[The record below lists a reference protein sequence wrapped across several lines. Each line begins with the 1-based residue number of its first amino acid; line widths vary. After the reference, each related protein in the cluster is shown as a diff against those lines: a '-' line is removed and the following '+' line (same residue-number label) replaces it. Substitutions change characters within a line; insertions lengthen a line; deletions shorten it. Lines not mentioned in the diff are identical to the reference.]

1 MLKRHGVR
9 MFKALKE
16 KTKQRLTEATER
28 AAELKDKAKQRFND
42 ASEKGRKL
50 RENVEVFTGV
60 DKARE
65 SFAQAVNPVGGS
77 STAARL
83 GAFSGAALDAKTLR
97 ETFAKVGSE
106 PYELVDDDL
115 DYSDASRRET
125 TEVGPHGNVA
135 EDIQRVGAGAASA
148 EEIVRTLHREFFLPE
163 GDFDPLRYVLEGLSK
178 SDHDITVDLLHKQEE
193 RLSNQVEAV
202 STKLAK
208 DVNEHYEDFVQGM
221 QNITE
226 LTDGLEQSFVIV
238 KNGRRNISFARE
250 SVGRAMRVAESHTR
264 KKSLM
269 AALDTLVRV
278 RECQSL
284 EARVRSSLEASCF
297 VDAVV
302 EYAQAMNILK
312 SLDGLTCAETLG
324 QAFRVLLLDLI
335 NSVEVVLFKV
345 CGDFKPEEYSPLF
358 DAYMQFGSDVKP
370 LGDKV
375 QELFLRSVE
384 TQTEGMLRS
393 HSMTRAGVSENDD
406 AAAERKARMPY
417 KELCQQL
424 SPTQFFPCFQK
435 TLEVLFALL
444 TSHHRMLRWH
454 ERQIEVTE
462 NQGNDTGENRA
473 RVEAYKAVIGAL
485 LRSRRAIADM
495 AGARTAA
502 LLQASSAPSSG
513 QFKAVLDW
521 AKTFIETTEAFCG
534 TQASTLRG
542 HLERAGD
549 RYFQQLHLQRLEAMR
564 EMLESEMWTRLPKAA
579 AEQAR
584 CDIRAAAARG
594 GRGVSSGFGVAA
606 FGSTA
611 TDGNAFELLIAK
623 GNPFAQSLGTSASV
637 GSLLADAERE
647 RPESDGTGEE
657 ANTTGEED
665 DDEDAAV
672 SAAFIDE
679 EDDDDLDE
687 TLGPELQKARR
698 EARAAVAAADA
709 ATSRQGDSKGL
720 DARNAT
726 LTASSLYLIQGVAEY
741 LRLMRVL
748 TPSMPVIFQGLC
760 SLFETTLVR
769 IFAAFGQRE
778 ALDPRS
784 ELITPRLRNTLVRLL
799 DGTSLSTIM
808 NHSGGMGSGASKMVN
823 SSGNLYGLR
832 ERVVALESLACLAE
846 EFKRLKAGLKQ
857 TLPSSEDSKLE
868 RFFGQT
874 IVSVEDVR
882 EHVYGHVA
890 RLLLDLSWIPE
901 VVGDSEKLSDALK
914 TGKYAK
920 STVSTEHNKWVNDL
934 STELTQFGAKLAIA
948 DVTAEAL
955 IMLWNYAIAQTAS
968 VIVAGFARVKKCS
981 SEGRA
986 LMALDL
992 QVLYGNIRHLAPKG
1006 SKLDFSYALEYV
1018 KAFYIAADQLEYW
1031 CMTHAEYSHAQRVA
1045 LVNQIAGA
1053 FGWSSSA
1060 KSEFLAKIGSSEL
1073 MM

>member
-1 MLKRHGVR
+1 
-9 MFKALKE
+9 MFKALRE
-16 KTKQRLTEATER
+16 KTKQRLSEATER

-83 GAFSGAALDAKTLR
+83 GAFSGAALDAEALR
-97 ETFAKVGSE
+97 ETFAKIGSE

-115 DYSDASRRET
+115 EDSDASRRET
-125 TEVGPHGNVA
+125 TDAGPRDDVA
-135 EDIQRVGAGAASA
+135 KVSRRAGAGATAA
-148 EEIVRTLHREFFLPE
+148 EEIVKTLHEDFFLPE

-178 SDHDITVDLLHKQEE
+178 ADQDITTDVLHKQEE

-202 STKLAK
+202 STKIAK

-221 QNITE
+221 RNITE

-238 KNGRRNISFARE
+238 NNGRRNISFARE

-269 AALDTLVRV
+269 AALDMLVRV

-284 EARVRSSLEASCF
+284 EARIRSSLEASCF

-324 QAFRVLLLDLI
+324 QDLRALLWDLM
-335 NSVEVVLFKV
+335 NSVEAVLFKV

-358 DAYMQFGSDVKP
+358 DAYMQFGSEVKP

-384 TQTEGMLRS
+384 RQTEGMLRL
-393 HSMTRAGVSENDD
+393 HSMTRAGVTENDD
-406 AAAERKARMPY
+406 AAAARKARMPY

-454 ERQIEVTE
+454 EEQIEAME
-462 NQGNDTGENRA
+462 NKGDDAGEIQA
-473 RVEAYKAVIGAL
+473 RVEVYEAVIGAL
-485 LRSRRAIADM
+485 VRSRRAIADM
-495 AGARTAA
+495 AGARIAA

-521 AKTFIETTEAFCG
+521 AKTFIETAEAFCG

-584 CDIRAAAARG
+584 GDIRAAAARG
-594 GRGVSSGFGVAA
+594 GRDVSSGFGVAA
-606 FGSTA
+606 FGGA
-611 TDGNAFELLIAK
+611 AADGSAFEVLIAK
-623 GNPFAQSLGTSASV
+623 GNPFAQSLGTSASM
-637 GSLLADAERE
+637 GSLTADAEEE
-647 RPESDGTGEE
+647 RPESDGTVE
-657 ANTTGEED
+657 AAITTGEED

-679 EDDDDLDE
+679 EDDDDE
-687 TLGPELQKARR
+687 TLSPEMRQARR

-769 IFAAFGQRE
+769 IFAAFGQHE

-784 ELITPRLRNTLVRLL
+784 DLITPRLRNTLVRLL
-799 DGTSLSTIM
+799 NGTSLSTIM
-808 NHSGGMGSGASKMVN
+808 NQSGGMGSGASKMVN

-890 RLLLDLSWIPE
+890 RLLLDLSWVPE
-901 VVGDSEKLSDALK
+901 VIGDSEKLSDALK

-1006 SKLDFSYALEYV
+1006 SKLEFGYALEYV

>member
-1 MLKRHGVR
+1 
-9 MFKALKE
+9 MFKALRE
-16 KTKQRLTEATER
+16 KTKQRLSEATER

-83 GAFSGAALDAKTLR
+83 GAFSGAALDAEALR
-97 ETFAKVGSE
+97 ETFAKIGSE

-115 DYSDASRRET
+115 EDSDASRRET
-125 TEVGPHGNVA
+125 TDAGPRDDVA
-135 EDIQRVGAGAASA
+135 KVSRRAGAGATAA
-148 EEIVRTLHREFFLPE
+148 EEIVKTLHEDFFLPE

-178 SDHDITVDLLHKQEE
+178 ADQDITTDVLHKQEE

-202 STKLAK
+202 STKIAK

-221 QNITE
+221 RNITE

-238 KNGRRNISFARE
+238 NNGRRNISFARE

-269 AALDTLVRV
+269 AALDMLVRV

-284 EARVRSSLEASCF
+284 EARIRSSLEASCF

-324 QAFRVLLLDLI
+324 QDLRALLWDLM
-335 NSVEVVLFKV
+335 NSVEAVLFKV

-358 DAYMQFGSDVKP
+358 DAYMQFGSEVKP

-384 TQTEGMLRS
+384 RQTEGMLRL
-393 HSMTRAGVSENDD
+393 HSMTRAGVTENDD
-406 AAAERKARMPY
+406 AAAARKARMPY

-454 ERQIEVTE
+454 EEQIEAMENKGDDAGE
-462 NQGNDTGENRA
+462 NQA
-473 RVEAYKAVIGAL
+473 RVEVYKAVIGAL
-485 LRSRRAIADM
+485 VRSRRAIADM
-495 AGARTAA
+495 AGARIAA

-521 AKTFIETTEAFCG
+521 AKTFIETAEAFCG

-584 CDIRAAAARG
+584 GDIRAAAARG
-594 GRGVSSGFGVAA
+594 GRDVSSGFGVAA
-606 FGSTA
+606 FGGA
-611 TDGNAFELLIAK
+611 AADGSAFEVLIAK
-623 GNPFAQSLGTSASV
+623 GNPFAQSLGTSASM
-637 GSLLADAERE
+637 GSLTADAEEE
-647 RPESDGTGEE
+647 RPESDGTVE
-657 ANTTGEED
+657 AAITTVEED

-679 EDDDDLDE
+679 EDDDDE
-687 TLGPELQKARR
+687 TLSPEMRKARR

-769 IFAAFGQRE
+769 IFAAFGQHE

-784 ELITPRLRNTLVRLL
+784 DLITPRLRNTLVRLL
-799 DGTSLSTIM
+799 NGTSLSTIM
-808 NHSGGMGSGASKMVN
+808 NQSSGMGSGASKMVN

-890 RLLLDLSWIPE
+890 RLLLDLSWVPE
-901 VVGDSEKLSDALK
+901 VIGDSEKLSDALK

-955 IMLWNYAIAQTAS
+955 VMLWNYAIAQTAS

-1006 SKLDFSYALEYV
+1006 SKLEFGYALEYV

>member
-1 MLKRHGVR
+1 
-9 MFKALKE
+9 MFKALRE
-16 KTKQRLTEATER
+16 KTKQRLSEATER

-83 GAFSGAALDAKTLR
+83 GAFSGAALDAEALR
-97 ETFAKVGSE
+97 ETFAKIGSE

-115 DYSDASRRET
+115 EDSDASRRET
-125 TEVGPHGNVA
+125 TDAGPRDDVA
-135 EDIQRVGAGAASA
+135 KVSRRAGAGATAA
-148 EEIVRTLHREFFLPE
+148 EEIVKTLHEDFFLPE

-178 SDHDITVDLLHKQEE
+178 ADQDITTDVLHKQEE

-202 STKLAK
+202 STKIAK

-221 QNITE
+221 RNITE

-238 KNGRRNISFARE
+238 NNGRRNISFARE

-269 AALDTLVRV
+269 AALDMLVRV

-284 EARVRSSLEASCF
+284 EARIRSSLEASCF

-324 QAFRVLLLDLI
+324 QDLRALLWDLM
-335 NSVEVVLFKV
+335 NSVEAVLFKV

-358 DAYMQFGSDVKP
+358 DAYMQFGSEVKP

-384 TQTEGMLRS
+384 RQTEGMLRL
-393 HSMTRAGVSENDD
+393 HSMTRAGVTENDD
-406 AAAERKARMPY
+406 AAAARKARMPY

-454 ERQIEVTE
+454 EEQIEAMENKGDDAGE
-462 NQGNDTGENRA
+462 NQA
-473 RVEAYKAVIGAL
+473 RVEVYKAVIGAL
-485 LRSRRAIADM
+485 VRSRRAIADM
-495 AGARTAA
+495 AGARIAA

-521 AKTFIETTEAFCG
+521 AKTFIETAEAFCG

-584 CDIRAAAARG
+584 GDIRAAAARG
-594 GRGVSSGFGVAA
+594 GRDVSSGFGVAA
-606 FGSTA
+606 FGGA
-611 TDGNAFELLIAK
+611 AADGSAFEVLIAK
-623 GNPFAQSLGTSASV
+623 GNPFAQSLGTSASM
-637 GSLLADAERE
+637 GSLTADAEEE
-647 RPESDGTGEE
+647 RPESDGTVE
-657 ANTTGEED
+657 AAITTGEED

-679 EDDDDLDE
+679 EDDDDE
-687 TLGPELQKARR
+687 TLSPEMRQARR

-769 IFAAFGQRE
+769 IFAAFGQHE

-784 ELITPRLRNTLVRLL
+784 DLITPRLRNTLVRLL
-799 DGTSLSTIM
+799 NGTSLSTIM
-808 NHSGGMGSGASKMVN
+808 NQSGGMGSGASKMVN

-890 RLLLDLSWIPE
+890 RLLLDLSWVPE
-901 VVGDSEKLSDALK
+901 VIGDSEKLSDALK

-1006 SKLDFSYALEYV
+1006 SKLEFGYALEYV

>member
-1 MLKRHGVR
+1 
-9 MFKALKE
+9 MFKAFKE
-16 KTKQRLTEATER
+16 KTKQRLSEASER
-28 AAELKDKAKQRFND
+28 ATELKDKAKKRFSD
-42 ASEKGRKL
+42 ASEQGRKL

-65 SFAQAVNPVGGS
+65 SFAQAVNPVGSS

-83 GAFSGAALDAKTLR
+83 GAFSGAALDAEALR
-97 ETFAKVGSE
+97 QAFAKIGSE
-106 PYELVDDDL
+106 PYELTDDDL
-115 DYSDASRRET
+115 DASDALRRDTTDDGPSIGGELSFTSRSYLS
-125 TEVGPHGNVA
+125 GNIKPSEGGSA
-135 EDIQRVGAGAASA
+135 TAA
-148 EEIVRTLHREFFLPE
+148 EEIVKTLHDFFFLPE
-163 GDFDPLRYVLEGLSK
+163 GDFDPLRHVLAAMSEA
-178 SDHDITVDLLHKQEE
+178 DRDITVDVLHEQEE

-208 DVNEHYEDFVQGM
+208 DVNAHYEDFVQGM
-221 QNITE
+221 RNISE

-238 KNGRRNISFARE
+238 KNGRRNIASARE

-269 AALDTLVRV
+269 AALDMLVRV

-284 EARVRSSLEASCF
+284 LARIRSSLEASCF

-302 EYAQAMNILK
+302 EYAQAMSILK
-312 SLDGLTCAETLG
+312 SLKGLTCAETLG
-324 QAFRVLLLDLI
+324 HDLRTLLWDLM
-335 NSVEVVLFKV
+335 NSVESVLFNM

-358 DAYMQFGSDVKP
+358 DAYMQFGNEVKP

-384 TQTEGMLRS
+384 TQTEGMLRL
-393 HSMTRAGVSENDD
+393 HAFTTTVNDDD
-406 AAAERKARMPY
+406 AAARKARMPY

-424 SPTQFFPCFQK
+424 LPTQFFPCFQK
-435 TLEVLFALL
+435 TLEVLFTLL

-454 ERQIEVTE
+454 ETQVEAME
-462 NQGNDTGENRA
+462 AKGDDESGNQP
-473 RVEAYKAVIGAL
+473 RVEAYKAIIGAL
-485 LRSRRAIADM
+485 VRSRLAIADM
-495 AGARTAA
+495 AGTRIAA

-513 QFKAVLDW
+513 QFKAILDW
-521 AKTFIETTEAFCG
+521 AKAFIETTEAFCG

-542 HLERAGD
+542 HLEHAGD

-564 EMLESEMWTRLPKAA
+564 EMLESEMWTRLPQAA
-579 AEQAR
+579 ADQAR
-584 CDIRAAAARG
+584 SDIRAAAARG
-594 GRGVSSGFGVAA
+594 GRGVSAGFEVAA
-606 FGSTA
+606 FGGA
-611 TDGNAFELLIAK
+611 AEDGIAFEALIAK
-623 GNPFAQSLGTSASV
+623 GNPFADSLGTSASTSSLTANV
-637 GSLLADAERE
+637 DEEGSEVNGTVEIATASRE
-647 RPESDGTGEE
+647 D
-657 ANTTGEED
+657 D

-672 SAAFIDE
+672 SGAFIDE
-679 EDDDDLDE
+679 DDDDDE
-687 TLGPELQKARR
+687 TLSPEMRRARC

-709 ATSRQGDSKGL
+709 AKSRQGDSKGL

-726 LTASSLYLIQGVAEY
+726 LTASSLYLLQGVSEY

-769 IFAAFGQRE
+769 IFAAFGQHE
-778 ALDPRS
+778 ALNSHSD
-784 ELITPRLRNTLVRLL
+784 LITPRLRNTLVRLL
-799 DGTSLSTIM
+799 NGTLLSTIM
-808 NHSGGMGSGASKMVN
+808 NQSSGMGSSAPTMVN

-846 EFKRLKAGLKQ
+846 EFKRLKVGLKQ
-857 TLPSSEDSKLE
+857 TLQSSEDAKLE

-874 IVSVEDVR
+874 IVSVEDLR

-890 RLLLDLSWIPE
+890 RLLLNLSWVPE
-901 VVGDSEKLSDALK
+901 VIGDSEKLADALK

-920 STVSTEHNKWVNDL
+920 SNVSTEHNKWVNEL
-934 STELTQFGAKLAIA
+934 STELTQFGAKLRIA

-955 IMLWNYAIAQTAS
+955 VMLWNYAIAQTAS

-986 LMALDL
+986 LMALDV
-992 QVLYGNIRHLAPKG
+992 QVLYGNIRRLAPKG
-1006 SKLDFSYALEYV
+1006 SKLEFGFALEYV
-1018 KAFYIAADQLEYW
+1018 KAFYIAADKLEYW

-1060 KSEFLAKIGSSEL
+1060 KSEFLGKIGSNEL
-1073 MM
+1073 MMS

>member
-1 MLKRHGVR
+1 

-16 KTKQRLTEATER
+16 KTKQRLSEATER

-83 GAFSGAALDAKTLR
+83 GAFSGAALDAEALR
-97 ETFAKVGSE
+97 ETFAKIGSE
-106 PYELVDDDL
+106 PYQLVDDDL
-115 DYSDASRRET
+115 DFSDASRRET
-125 TEVGPHGNVA
+125 TDAGPREDDAEVNR
-135 EDIQRVGAGAASA
+135 RVGAGAASA
-148 EEIVRTLHREFFLPE
+148 EEIVKTLHEDFFLPE
-163 GDFDPLRYVLEGLSK
+163 GDFDPLKYVLEGLSK
-178 SDHDITVDLLHKQEE
+178 SDQDITVDVLHKQEE

-221 QNITE
+221 RNITE
-226 LTDGLEQSFVIV
+226 LTDGLEQSFVTV

-269 AALDTLVRV
+269 AALDMLVRV
-278 RECQSL
+278 RECQSF
-284 EARVRSSLEASCF
+284 EARIRSSLEASCF

-324 QAFRVLLLDLI
+324 RDLRALLWDLM
-335 NSVEVVLFKV
+335 NSVEAVLFKV

-358 DAYMQFGSDVKP
+358 DAYMQFGSEVKP

-384 TQTEGMLRS
+384 TQTEGMLRL
-393 HSMTRAGVSENDD
+393 HSMTRAGVTENDD
-406 AAAERKARMPY
+406 AAAARKARMPY

-454 ERQIEVTE
+454 EEQIEATE
-462 NQGNDTGENRA
+462 NEGDDAGENQT
-473 RVEAYKAVIGAL
+473 RVEAYKAIIGAL

-495 AGARTAA
+495 AGARIAA

-521 AKTFIETTEAFCG
+521 AKTFIETAEAFCG

-549 RYFQQLHLQRLEAMR
+549 RYFQQLHLQRLEALR

-584 CDIRAAAARG
+584 GDIRAAATR

-606 FGSTA
+606 FGGA
-611 TDGNAFELLIAK
+611 AADGSAFEVLIAK
-623 GNPFAQSLGTSASV
+623 GNPFAQSLGTSASM
-637 GSLLADAERE
+637 GSLTADAEE
-647 RPESDGTGEE
+647 ELPESDSTGEA
-657 ANTTGEED
+657 ANTTREED

-679 EDDDDLDE
+679 DDDDDDE
-687 TLGPELQKARR
+687 TLSPEMRKARR

-726 LTASSLYLIQGVAEY
+726 LTASSLYLIQGIAEY

-769 IFAAFGQRE
+769 IFAAFGQHE

-799 DGTSLSTIM
+799 NGTSLSTIL
-808 NHSGGMGSGASKMVN
+808 NHSDGMGSGASKMVN

-890 RLLLDLSWIPE
+890 RLLLDLSWVPE
-901 VVGDSEKLSDALK
+901 VIGDSEKLSDALK

-955 IMLWNYAIAQTAS
+955 VMLWNCAIAQTAS

-992 QVLYGNIRHLAPKG
+992 QVLYGIVRHLAPKG
-1006 SKLDFSYALEYV
+1006 SKLEFGYALEYV

-1060 KSEFLAKIGSSEL
+1060 KSEFLTKIGSSEL
-1073 MM
+1073 IM

>member
-1 MLKRHGVR
+1 
-9 MFKALKE
+9 MFKALRE
-16 KTKQRLTEATER
+16 KTKQRLSEATER

-83 GAFSGAALDAKTLR
+83 GAFSGAALDAEALR
-97 ETFAKVGSE
+97 ETFAKIGSE

-115 DYSDASRRET
+115 EDSDASRRET
-125 TEVGPHGNVA
+125 TDAGPRDDVA
-135 EDIQRVGAGAASA
+135 KVSRRAGAGATAA
-148 EEIVRTLHREFFLPE
+148 EEIVKTLHEDFFLPE

-178 SDHDITVDLLHKQEE
+178 ADQDITTDVLHKQEE

-202 STKLAK
+202 STKIAK

-221 QNITE
+221 RNITE

-238 KNGRRNISFARE
+238 NNGRRNISFARE

-269 AALDTLVRV
+269 AALDMLVRV

-284 EARVRSSLEASCF
+284 EARIRSSLEASCF

-324 QAFRVLLLDLI
+324 QDLRALLWDLM
-335 NSVEVVLFKV
+335 NSVEAVLFKV

-358 DAYMQFGSDVKP
+358 DAYMQFGSEVKP

-384 TQTEGMLRS
+384 RQTEGMLRL
-393 HSMTRAGVSENDD
+393 HSMTRAGVTENDD
-406 AAAERKARMPY
+406 AAAARKARMPY

-454 ERQIEVTE
+454 EEQIEAMENKGDDAGE
-462 NQGNDTGENRA
+462 NQA
-473 RVEAYKAVIGAL
+473 RVEVYKAVIGAL
-485 LRSRRAIADM
+485 VRSRRAIADM
-495 AGARTAA
+495 AGARIAA

-521 AKTFIETTEAFCG
+521 AKTFIETAEAFCG

-584 CDIRAAAARG
+584 GDIRAAAARG
-594 GRGVSSGFGVAA
+594 GRDVSSGFGVAA
-606 FGSTA
+606 FGGA
-611 TDGNAFELLIAK
+611 AADGSAFEVLIAK
-623 GNPFAQSLGTSASV
+623 GNPFAQSLGTSASM
-637 GSLLADAERE
+637 GSLTADAEEE
-647 RPESDGTGEE
+647 RPESDGTVE
-657 ANTTGEED
+657 AAITTVEED

-679 EDDDDLDE
+679 EDDDDE
-687 TLGPELQKARR
+687 TLSPEMRKARR

-769 IFAAFGQRE
+769 IFAAFGQHE

-784 ELITPRLRNTLVRLL
+784 DLITPRLRNTLVRLL
-799 DGTSLSTIM
+799 NGTSLSTIM
-808 NHSGGMGSGASKMVN
+808 NQSGGMGSGASKMVN

-890 RLLLDLSWIPE
+890 RLLLDLSWVPE
-901 VVGDSEKLSDALK
+901 VIGDSEKLSDALK

-1006 SKLDFSYALEYV
+1006 SKLEFGYALEYV

>member
-1 MLKRHGVR
+1 
-9 MFKALKE
+9 MFKALRE
-16 KTKQRLTEATER
+16 KTKQRLSEATER

-83 GAFSGAALDAKTLR
+83 GAFSGAALDAEALR
-97 ETFAKVGSE
+97 ETFAKIGSE

-115 DYSDASRRET
+115 EDSDASRRET
-125 TEVGPHGNVA
+125 TDAGPRDDVA
-135 EDIQRVGAGAASA
+135 KVSRRAGAGATAA
-148 EEIVRTLHREFFLPE
+148 EEIVKTLHEDFFLPE

-178 SDHDITVDLLHKQEE
+178 ADQDITTDVLHKQEE

-202 STKLAK
+202 STKIAK

-221 QNITE
+221 RNITE

-238 KNGRRNISFARE
+238 NNGRRNISFARE

-269 AALDTLVRV
+269 AALDMLVRV
-278 RECQSL
+278 RECQSF
-284 EARVRSSLEASCF
+284 EARIRSSLEASCF

-324 QAFRVLLLDLI
+324 QDLRALLWDLM
-335 NSVEVVLFKV
+335 NSVEAVLFKV

-358 DAYMQFGSDVKP
+358 DAYMQFGSEVKP

-384 TQTEGMLRS
+384 TQTEGMLRL
-393 HSMTRAGVSENDD
+393 HSMTRAGVTENDD
-406 AAAERKARMPY
+406 AAAARKARMPY

-454 ERQIEVTE
+454 EEQIEATE
-462 NQGNDTGENRA
+462 NEGDDAGENQT
-473 RVEAYKAVIGAL
+473 RVEAYKAIIGAL

-495 AGARTAA
+495 AGARIAA

-521 AKTFIETTEAFCG
+521 AKTFIETAEAFCG

-584 CDIRAAAARG
+584 GDIRAAAARG
-594 GRGVSSGFGVAA
+594 GRDVSSGFGVAA
-606 FGSTA
+606 FGGA
-611 TDGNAFELLIAK
+611 AADGSAFEVLIAK
-623 GNPFAQSLGTSASV
+623 GNPFAQSLGTSASM
-637 GSLLADAERE
+637 GSLTADAEEE
-647 RPESDGTGEE
+647 RPESDGTVE
-657 ANTTGEED
+657 AAITTGEED

-679 EDDDDLDE
+679 EDDDDE
-687 TLGPELQKARR
+687 TLSPEMRKARR

-769 IFAAFGQRE
+769 IFAAFGQHE

-784 ELITPRLRNTLVRLL
+784 DLITPRLRNTLVRLL
-799 DGTSLSTIM
+799 NGTSLSTIM
-808 NHSGGMGSGASKMVN
+808 NQSGGMGSGASKMVN

-890 RLLLDLSWIPE
+890 RLLLDLSWVPE
-901 VVGDSEKLSDALK
+901 VIGDSEKLSDALK

-1006 SKLDFSYALEYV
+1006 SKLEFGYALEYV

>member
-83 GAFSGAALDAKTLR
+83 GAFSGAALDADTLR

-623 GNPFAQSLGTSASV
+623 GNPFAQNLGTSASV

-657 ANTTGEED
+657 ANATGEED

>member
-1 MLKRHGVR
+1 
-9 MFKALKE
+9 MFKALRE
-16 KTKQRLTEATER
+16 KTKQRLSEATER

-83 GAFSGAALDAKTLR
+83 GAFSGAALDAEALR
-97 ETFAKVGSE
+97 ETFAKIGSE

-115 DYSDASRRET
+115 EDSDASRRET
-125 TEVGPHGNVA
+125 TDAGPRDDVA
-135 EDIQRVGAGAASA
+135 KVSRRAGAGATAA
-148 EEIVRTLHREFFLPE
+148 EEIVKTLHEDFFLPE

-178 SDHDITVDLLHKQEE
+178 ADQDITTDVLHKQEE

-202 STKLAK
+202 STKIAK

-221 QNITE
+221 RNITE

-238 KNGRRNISFARE
+238 NNGRRNISFARE

-269 AALDTLVRV
+269 AALDMLVRV

-284 EARVRSSLEASCF
+284 EAQIRSSLEASCF

-324 QAFRVLLLDLI
+324 QDLRALLWDLM
-335 NSVEVVLFKV
+335 NSVEAVLFKV

-358 DAYMQFGSDVKP
+358 DAYMQFGSEVKP

-384 TQTEGMLRS
+384 RQTEGMLRL
-393 HSMTRAGVSENDD
+393 HSMTRAGVTENDD
-406 AAAERKARMPY
+406 AAAARKARMPY

-454 ERQIEVTE
+454 EEQIEAMENKGDDAGE
-462 NQGNDTGENRA
+462 NQA
-473 RVEAYKAVIGAL
+473 RVEVYKAVIGAL
-485 LRSRRAIADM
+485 VRSRRAIADM
-495 AGARTAA
+495 AGARIAA

-521 AKTFIETTEAFCG
+521 AKTFIETAEAFCG

-584 CDIRAAAARG
+584 GDIRAAAARG
-594 GRGVSSGFGVAA
+594 GRDVSSGFGVAA
-606 FGSTA
+606 FGGA
-611 TDGNAFELLIAK
+611 AADGSAFEVLIAK
-623 GNPFAQSLGTSASV
+623 GNPFAQSLGTSASM
-637 GSLLADAERE
+637 GSLTADAEEE
-647 RPESDGTGEE
+647 RPESDGTVD
-657 ANTTGEED
+657 AAITTGEED

-679 EDDDDLDE
+679 EDDDDE
-687 TLGPELQKARR
+687 TLSPEMRKARR

-769 IFAAFGQRE
+769 IFAAFGQHE

-784 ELITPRLRNTLVRLL
+784 DLITPRLRNTLVRLL
-799 DGTSLSTIM
+799 NGTSLSTIM
-808 NHSGGMGSGASKMVN
+808 NQSGGMGSGASKMVN

-890 RLLLDLSWIPE
+890 RLLLDLSWVPE
-901 VVGDSEKLSDALK
+901 VIGDSEKLSDALK

-1006 SKLDFSYALEYV
+1006 SKLEFGYALEYV

>member
-1 MLKRHGVR
+1 
-9 MFKALKE
+9 MFKALRE
-16 KTKQRLTEATER
+16 KTKQRLSEATER

-83 GAFSGAALDAKTLR
+83 GAFSGAALDAEALR
-97 ETFAKVGSE
+97 ETFAKIGSE

-115 DYSDASRRET
+115 EDSDASRRET
-125 TEVGPHGNVA
+125 TEAGPRDDVA
-135 EDIQRVGAGAASA
+135 KVSRRAGAGATAA
-148 EEIVRTLHREFFLPE
+148 EEIVKTLHEDFFLPE

-178 SDHDITVDLLHKQEE
+178 ADQDITTDVLHKQEE

-202 STKLAK
+202 STKIAK

-221 QNITE
+221 RNITE

-238 KNGRRNISFARE
+238 NNGRRNISFARE

-269 AALDTLVRV
+269 AALDMLVRV

-284 EARVRSSLEASCF
+284 EAQIRSSLEASCF

-324 QAFRVLLLDLI
+324 QDLRALLWDLM
-335 NSVEVVLFKV
+335 NSVEAVLFKV

-358 DAYMQFGSDVKP
+358 DAYMQFGSEVKP

-384 TQTEGMLRS
+384 RQTEGMLRL
-393 HSMTRAGVSENDD
+393 HSMTRAGVTENDD
-406 AAAERKARMPY
+406 AAAARKARMPY

-454 ERQIEVTE
+454 EEQIEAMENKGDDAGE
-462 NQGNDTGENRA
+462 NQA
-473 RVEAYKAVIGAL
+473 RVEVYKAVIGAL
-485 LRSRRAIADM
+485 VRSRRAIADM
-495 AGARTAA
+495 AGARIAA

-521 AKTFIETTEAFCG
+521 AKTFIETAEAFCG

-584 CDIRAAAARG
+584 GDIRAAAARG
-594 GRGVSSGFGVAA
+594 GRDVSSGFGVAA
-606 FGSTA
+606 FGGA
-611 TDGNAFELLIAK
+611 AADGSAFEVLIAK
-623 GNPFAQSLGTSASV
+623 GNPFAQSLGTSAST
-637 GSLLADAERE
+637 GSLTAEEE
-647 RPESDGTGEE
+647 RPESDGTVE
-657 ANTTGEED
+657 AAITTGEED

-679 EDDDDLDE
+679 EDDDDE
-687 TLGPELQKARR
+687 TLSPEMRKARR

-769 IFAAFGQRE
+769 IFAAFGQHE

-784 ELITPRLRNTLVRLL
+784 DLITPRLRNTLVRLL
-799 DGTSLSTIM
+799 NGTSLSTIM
-808 NHSGGMGSGASKMVN
+808 NQSGGMGSGASKMVN

-890 RLLLDLSWIPE
+890 RLLLDLSWVPE
-901 VVGDSEKLSDALK
+901 VIGDSEKLSDALK

-1006 SKLDFSYALEYV
+1006 SKLEFGYALEYV

>member
-1 MLKRHGVR
+1 
-9 MFKALKE
+9 MFKALRE
-16 KTKQRLTEATER
+16 KTKQRLSEATER

-83 GAFSGAALDAKTLR
+83 GAFSGAALDAEALR
-97 ETFAKVGSE
+97 ETFAKIGSE

-115 DYSDASRRET
+115 EDSDASRRET
-125 TEVGPHGNVA
+125 TDAGPRDDVA
-135 EDIQRVGAGAASA
+135 KVSRRAGAGATAA
-148 EEIVRTLHREFFLPE
+148 EEIVKTLHEDFFLPE

-178 SDHDITVDLLHKQEE
+178 ADQDITTDVLHKQEE

-202 STKLAK
+202 STKIAK

-221 QNITE
+221 RNITE

-238 KNGRRNISFARE
+238 NNGRRNISFARE

-269 AALDTLVRV
+269 AALDMLVRV

-284 EARVRSSLEASCF
+284 EARIRSSLEASCF

-324 QAFRVLLLDLI
+324 QDLRALLWDLM
-335 NSVEVVLFKV
+335 NSVEAVLFKV

-358 DAYMQFGSDVKP
+358 DAYMQFGSEVKP

-384 TQTEGMLRS
+384 RQTEGMLRL
-393 HSMTRAGVSENDD
+393 HSMTRAGVTENDD
-406 AAAERKARMPY
+406 AAAARKARMPY

-454 ERQIEVTE
+454 EEQIEAMENKGDDAGE
-462 NQGNDTGENRA
+462 NQA
-473 RVEAYKAVIGAL
+473 RVEVYKAVIGAL
-485 LRSRRAIADM
+485 VRSRRAIADM
-495 AGARTAA
+495 AGARIAA

-521 AKTFIETTEAFCG
+521 AKTFIETAEAFCG

-584 CDIRAAAARG
+584 GDIRAAAARG
-594 GRGVSSGFGVAA
+594 GRDVSSDFGVAA
-606 FGSTA
+606 FGGA
-611 TDGNAFELLIAK
+611 AADGSAFEVLIAK
-623 GNPFAQSLGTSASV
+623 GNPFAQSLGTSASM
-637 GSLLADAERE
+637 GSLTADAEEE
-647 RPESDGTGEE
+647 RPESDGTVE
-657 ANTTGEED
+657 AAITTVEED

-679 EDDDDLDE
+679 EDDDDE
-687 TLGPELQKARR
+687 TLSPEMRKARR

-769 IFAAFGQRE
+769 IFAAFGQHE

-784 ELITPRLRNTLVRLL
+784 DLITPRLRNTLVRLL
-799 DGTSLSTIM
+799 NGTSLSTIM
-808 NHSGGMGSGASKMVN
+808 NQSSGMGSGASKMVN

-890 RLLLDLSWIPE
+890 RLLLDLSWVPE
-901 VVGDSEKLSDALK
+901 VIGDSEKLSDALK

-1006 SKLDFSYALEYV
+1006 SKLEFGYALEYV

>member
-1 MLKRHGVR
+1 
-9 MFKALKE
+9 MFKALRE
-16 KTKQRLTEATER
+16 KTKQRLSEATER

-83 GAFSGAALDAKTLR
+83 GAFSGAALDAEALR
-97 ETFAKVGSE
+97 ETFAKIGSE

-115 DYSDASRRET
+115 EDSDASRRET
-125 TEVGPHGNVA
+125 TDAGPRDDVA
-135 EDIQRVGAGAASA
+135 KVSRRAGAGATAA
-148 EEIVRTLHREFFLPE
+148 EEIVKTLHEDFFLPE

-178 SDHDITVDLLHKQEE
+178 ADQDITTDVLHKQEE

-202 STKLAK
+202 STKIAK

-221 QNITE
+221 RNITE

-238 KNGRRNISFARE
+238 NNGRRNISFARE

-269 AALDTLVRV
+269 AALDMLVRV

-284 EARVRSSLEASCF
+284 EARIRSSLEASCF

-324 QAFRVLLLDLI
+324 QDLRALLWDLM
-335 NSVEVVLFKV
+335 NSVEAVLFKV

-358 DAYMQFGSDVKP
+358 DAYMQFGSEVKP

-384 TQTEGMLRS
+384 RQTEGMLRL
-393 HSMTRAGVSENDD
+393 HSMTRAGVTENDD
-406 AAAERKARMPY
+406 AAAARKARMPY

-454 ERQIEVTE
+454 EEQIEAMENKGDDAGE
-462 NQGNDTGENRA
+462 NQA
-473 RVEAYKAVIGAL
+473 RVEVYKAVIGAL
-485 LRSRRAIADM
+485 VRSRRAIADM
-495 AGARTAA
+495 AGARIAA

-521 AKTFIETTEAFCG
+521 AKTFIETAEAFCG

-584 CDIRAAAARG
+584 GDIRAAAARG
-594 GRGVSSGFGVAA
+594 GRDVSSGFGVAA
-606 FGSTA
+606 FGGA
-611 TDGNAFELLIAK
+611 AADGSAFEVLIAK
-623 GNPFAQSLGTSASV
+623 GNPFAQSLGTSASM
-637 GSLLADAERE
+637 GSLTADAEEE
-647 RPESDGTGEE
+647 RPESDGTVE
-657 ANTTGEED
+657 AAITTVEED

-679 EDDDDLDE
+679 EDDDDE
-687 TLGPELQKARR
+687 TLSPEMRKARR

-769 IFAAFGQRE
+769 IFAAFGQHE

-784 ELITPRLRNTLVRLL
+784 DLITPRLRNTLVRLL
-799 DGTSLSTIM
+799 NGTSLSTIM
-808 NHSGGMGSGASKMVN
+808 NQSSGMGSGASKMVN

-890 RLLLDLSWIPE
+890 RLLLDLSWVPE
-901 VVGDSEKLSDALK
+901 VIGDSEKLSDALK

-1006 SKLDFSYALEYV
+1006 SKLEFGYALEYV

>member
-1 MLKRHGVR
+1 

-16 KTKQRLTEATER
+16 KTKQRLSEATER

-83 GAFSGAALDAKTLR
+83 GAFSGAALDAEALR
-97 ETFAKVGSE
+97 ETFAKIGSE
-106 PYELVDDDL
+106 PYQLVDDDL
-115 DYSDASRRET
+115 DFSDASRRET
-125 TEVGPHGNVA
+125 TDAGPREDDAEVNR
-135 EDIQRVGAGAASA
+135 RVGAGAASA
-148 EEIVRTLHREFFLPE
+148 EEIVKTLHEDFFLPE
-163 GDFDPLRYVLEGLSK
+163 GDFDPLKYVLEGLSK
-178 SDHDITVDLLHKQEE
+178 SDQDITVDVLHKQEE

-221 QNITE
+221 RNITE
-226 LTDGLEQSFVIV
+226 LTDGLEQSFVTV

-269 AALDTLVRV
+269 AALDMLVRV

-284 EARVRSSLEASCF
+284 EARIRSSLEASCF

-324 QAFRVLLLDLI
+324 QDLRALLWDLM
-335 NSVEVVLFKV
+335 NSVEAVLFKV

>member
-1 MLKRHGVR
+1 M
-9 MFKALKE
+9 MFKALRD
-16 KTKQRLTEATER
+16 KTKQRLSEATER

-83 GAFSGAALDAKTLR
+83 GAFSGAALDAEALR
-97 ETFAKVGSE
+97 ETFAKIGSE

-115 DYSDASRRET
+115 EDSDASRRET
-125 TEVGPHGNVA
+125 TEAGPRDDVA
-135 EDIQRVGAGAASA
+135 KVSRRAGAGATAA
-148 EEIVRTLHREFFLPE
+148 EEIVKTLHEDFFLPE

-178 SDHDITVDLLHKQEE
+178 ADQDITVDVLHKQEE

-202 STKLAK
+202 STKIAK

-221 QNITE
+221 RNITE

-238 KNGRRNISFARE
+238 NNGRRNISFARE

-269 AALDTLVRV
+269 AALDMLVRV

-284 EARVRSSLEASCF
+284 EARIRSSLEASCF

-324 QAFRVLLLDLI
+324 QDLRALLWDLM
-335 NSVEVVLFKV
+335 NSVEAVLFKV

-358 DAYMQFGSDVKP
+358 DAYMQFGSEVKP

-384 TQTEGMLRS
+384 RQTEGMLRL
-393 HSMTRAGVSENDD
+393 HSMTRAGVTENDD
-406 AAAERKARMPY
+406 AAAARKARMPY

-454 ERQIEVTE
+454 EEQIEAMENKGDDAGE
-462 NQGNDTGENRA
+462 NQA
-473 RVEAYKAVIGAL
+473 RVEVYEAVIGAL
-485 LRSRRAIADM
+485 VRSRRAIADM
-495 AGARTAA
+495 AGARIAA

-521 AKTFIETTEAFCG
+521 AKTFIETAEAFCG

-584 CDIRAAAARG
+584 GDIRAAAARG
-594 GRGVSSGFGVAA
+594 GRDVSSGFGVAA
-606 FGSTA
+606 FGGA
-611 TDGNAFELLIAK
+611 AADGSAFEVLIAK
-623 GNPFAQSLGTSASV
+623 GNPFAQSLGTSASM
-637 GSLLADAERE
+637 GSLTADAEEE
-647 RPESDGTGEE
+647 RPESDGTVE
-657 ANTTGEED
+657 AAITTGEED

-679 EDDDDLDE
+679 EDDDDE
-687 TLGPELQKARR
+687 TLSPEMRKARR

-709 ATSRQGDSKGL
+709 ATRQGDSKGL

-769 IFAAFGQRE
+769 IFAAFGQHE

-784 ELITPRLRNTLVRLL
+784 DLITPRLRNTLVRLL
-799 DGTSLSTIM
+799 NGTSLSTIM
-808 NHSGGMGSGASKMVN
+808 NQSGGMGSGASKMVN

-890 RLLLDLSWIPE
+890 RLLLDLSWVPE
-901 VVGDSEKLSDALK
+901 VIGDSEKLSDALK

-920 STVSTEHNKWVNDL
+920 STVSTEHNKWVNEL

-1006 SKLDFSYALEYV
+1006 SKLEFGYALEYV

>member
-1 MLKRHGVR
+1 
-9 MFKALKE
+9 MFKALRE

-83 GAFSGAALDAKTLR
+83 GAFSGAALDAEALR
-97 ETFAKVGSE
+97 ETFAKIGSE

-115 DYSDASRRET
+115 DYSDALRRET
-125 TEVGPHGNVA
+125 TDAGPREDVA
-135 EDIQRVGAGAASA
+135 KVNRRVGAGAASA
-148 EEIVRTLHREFFLPE
+148 EEIVRTLHEDFFLPE
-163 GDFDPLRYVLEGLSK
+163 GDFDPLRYVLEDLSK
-178 SDHDITVDLLHKQEE
+178 SDQDITVDVLHKQEE

-221 QNITE
+221 RNITE

-238 KNGRRNISFARE
+238 KNGRRNLSFARE

-269 AALDTLVRV
+269 AALDMLVRV

-284 EARVRSSLEASCF
+284 EARIRSSLEASCF

-324 QAFRVLLLDLI
+324 QDLRALLWDLM
-335 NSVEVVLFKV
+335 NSVEAVLFKV

-358 DAYMQFGSDVKP
+358 DAYMQFGSEVKP
-370 LGDKV
+370 LSDKV

-384 TQTEGMLRS
+384 TQTEGMLRL
-393 HSMTRAGVSENDD
+393 HSMTRAGVTENDD
-406 AAAERKARMPY
+406 AAAARKARMPY

-454 ERQIEVTE
+454 EEQVKAIENKGEDAGE
-462 NQGNDTGENRA
+462 NQERL
-473 RVEAYKAVIGAL
+473 EAYKAVVGAL
-485 LRSRRAIADM
+485 VRSRRAIADM
-495 AGARTAA
+495 AGARIAA

-521 AKTFIETTEAFCG
+521 AKTFIETAEAFCG

-584 CDIRAAAARG
+584 SDIRAAAARG
-594 GRGVSSGFGVAA
+594 GRGVTSGFGVAA
-606 FGSTA
+606 FGGA
-611 TDGNAFELLIAK
+611 AADGSAFEALIAK
-623 GNPFAQSLGTSASV
+623 GNPFAQSLGTSASM
-637 GSLLADAERE
+637 GSLTADADDLQ
-647 RPESDGTGEE
+647 PKSDGTGE
-657 ANTTGEED
+657 ADTTTGEED

-679 EDDDDLDE
+679 DDDDDE
-687 TLGPELQKARR
+687 ALSPEMRKARR

-709 ATSRQGDSKGL
+709 ATIRQGDSKGL

-769 IFAAFGQRE
+769 IFAAFGQHE

-784 ELITPRLRNTLVRLL
+784 DLITPRLRNTLVRLL
-799 DGTSLSTIM
+799 NGTSLSTIM
-808 NHSGGMGSGASKMVN
+808 NQSGGMGSGASKMVN

-890 RLLLDLSWIPE
+890 RLLLDLSWVPE
-901 VVGDSEKLSDALK
+901 VIGDSEKLSDALK

-955 IMLWNYAIAQTAS
+955 VMLWNYAIAQTAS

-1006 SKLDFSYALEYV
+1006 SKLEFGYALEYV

>member
-1 MLKRHGVR
+1 M
-9 MFKALKE
+9 MFKALRD
-16 KTKQRLTEATER
+16 KTKQRLSEATER

-83 GAFSGAALDAKTLR
+83 GAFSGAALDAEALR
-97 ETFAKVGSE
+97 ETFAKIGSE

-115 DYSDASRRET
+115 EDSDASRRET
-125 TEVGPHGNVA
+125 TEAGPRDDVA
-135 EDIQRVGAGAASA
+135 KVSRRAGAGATAA
-148 EEIVRTLHREFFLPE
+148 EEIVKTLHEDFFLPE

-178 SDHDITVDLLHKQEE
+178 ADQDITVDVLHKQEE

-202 STKLAK
+202 STKIAK

-221 QNITE
+221 RNITE

-238 KNGRRNISFARE
+238 NNGRRNISFARE

-269 AALDTLVRV
+269 AALDMLVRV

-284 EARVRSSLEASCF
+284 EARIRSSLEASCF

-324 QAFRVLLLDLI
+324 QDLRALLWDLM
-335 NSVEVVLFKV
+335 NSVEAVLFKV

-584 CDIRAAAARG
+584 GDIRAAAARG
-594 GRGVSSGFGVAA
+594 SRDVSSGFGVAA
-606 FGSTA
+606 FGGA
-611 TDGNAFELLIAK
+611 AADGSAFEVLIAK
-623 GNPFAQSLGTSASV
+623 GNPFAQSLGTSASM
-637 GSLLADAERE
+637 GSLTADAEEE
-647 RPESDGTGEE
+647 RPESDGTVE
-657 ANTTGEED
+657 AAITTGEED

-679 EDDDDLDE
+679 EDDDDE
-687 TLGPELQKARR
+687 TLSPEMRKARR

>member
-1 MLKRHGVR
+1 
-9 MFKALKE
+9 MFKALRE
-16 KTKQRLTEATER
+16 KTKQRLSEATER

-83 GAFSGAALDAKTLR
+83 GAFSGAALDAEALR
-97 ETFAKVGSE
+97 ETFAKIGSE

-115 DYSDASRRET
+115 EDSDASRRET
-125 TEVGPHGNVA
+125 TDAGPRDDVA
-135 EDIQRVGAGAASA
+135 KVSRRAGAGATAA
-148 EEIVRTLHREFFLPE
+148 EEIVKTLHEDFFLPE

-178 SDHDITVDLLHKQEE
+178 ADQDITTDVLHKQEE

-202 STKLAK
+202 STKIAK

-221 QNITE
+221 RNITE

-238 KNGRRNISFARE
+238 NNGRRNISFARE

-269 AALDTLVRV
+269 AALDMLVRV

-284 EARVRSSLEASCF
+284 EARIRSSLEASCF

-324 QAFRVLLLDLI
+324 QDLRALLWDLM
-335 NSVEVVLFKV
+335 NSVEAVLFKV

-358 DAYMQFGSDVKP
+358 DAYMQFGSEVKP

-384 TQTEGMLRS
+384 RQTEGMLRL
-393 HSMTRAGVSENDD
+393 HSMTRAGVTENDD
-406 AAAERKARMPY
+406 AAAARKARMPY

-454 ERQIEVTE
+454 EEQIEAMENKGDDAGE
-462 NQGNDTGENRA
+462 NQA
-473 RVEAYKAVIGAL
+473 RVEVYKAVIGAL
-485 LRSRRAIADM
+485 VRSRRAIADM
-495 AGARTAA
+495 AGARIAA

-521 AKTFIETTEAFCG
+521 AKTFIETAEAFCG

-584 CDIRAAAARG
+584 GDIRAAAARG
-594 GRGVSSGFGVAA
+594 GRDVSSGFGVAA
-606 FGSTA
+606 FGGA
-611 TDGNAFELLIAK
+611 AADGSAFEVLIAK
-623 GNPFAQSLGTSASV
+623 GNPFAQSLGTSASM
-637 GSLLADAERE
+637 GSLTADAEEE
-647 RPESDGTGEE
+647 RPESDGTVE
-657 ANTTGEED
+657 AAITTGEED

-679 EDDDDLDE
+679 EDDDDE
-687 TLGPELQKARR
+687 TLSPEMRKARR

-769 IFAAFGQRE
+769 IFAAFGQHE

-784 ELITPRLRNTLVRLL
+784 DLITPRLRNTLVRLL
-799 DGTSLSTIM
+799 NGTSLSTIM
-808 NHSGGMGSGASKMVN
+808 NQSGGMGSGASKMVN

-890 RLLLDLSWIPE
+890 RLLLDLSWVPE
-901 VVGDSEKLSDALK
+901 VIGDSEKLSDALK

-1006 SKLDFSYALEYV
+1006 SKLEFGYALEYV

>member
-1 MLKRHGVR
+1 

-16 KTKQRLTEATER
+16 KTKQRLSEATER

-83 GAFSGAALDAKTLR
+83 GAFSGAALDAEALR
-97 ETFAKVGSE
+97 ETFAKIGSE

-115 DYSDASRRET
+115 EDSDASRRET
-125 TEVGPHGNVA
+125 TDAGPRDDVA
-135 EDIQRVGAGAASA
+135 KVSRRAGAGATAA
-148 EEIVRTLHREFFLPE
+148 EEIVKTLHEDFFLPE

-178 SDHDITVDLLHKQEE
+178 ADQDITTDVLHKQEE

-202 STKLAK
+202 STKIAK

-221 QNITE
+221 RNITE

-238 KNGRRNISFARE
+238 NNGRRNISFARE

-269 AALDTLVRV
+269 AALDMLVRV

-284 EARVRSSLEASCF
+284 EARIRSSLEASCF

-324 QAFRVLLLDLI
+324 QDLRALLWDLM
-335 NSVEVVLFKV
+335 NSVEAVLFKV

>member
-1 MLKRHGVR
+1 
-9 MFKALKE
+9 MFKALRE
-16 KTKQRLTEATER
+16 KTKQRLSEASER
-28 AAELKDKAKQRFND
+28 ASELKDKAKQRFSD
-42 ASEKGRKL
+42 ASEKGRKI

-65 SFAQAVNPVGGS
+65 SFAQAVSPAGAS

-83 GAFSGAALDAKTLR
+83 GAFSGAALDAEALR
-97 ETFAKVGSE
+97 QAFAKIGSE
-106 PYELVDDDL
+106 PYQLIADDVDV
-115 DYSDASRRET
+115 SDAFRRDSTDAGPREDVAAIRRREQ
-125 TEVGPHGNVA
+125 GS
-135 EDIQRVGAGAASA
+135 DAASA
-148 EEIVRTLHREFFLPE
+148 EEIVKTLHENFFLPE
-163 GDFDPLRYVLEGLSK
+163 GDFDPLRHVLEAMSEA
-178 SDHDITVDLLHKQEE
+178 DRDITVDVLHEQEE

-208 DVNEHYEDFVQGM
+208 DVNAHYEDFVQGM
-221 QNITE
+221 RNISE

-238 KNGRRNISFARE
+238 KNGRRNIASARE

-269 AALDTLVRV
+269 AALDMLVRV

-284 EARVRSSLEASCF
+284 LARICSSLEASRF

-312 SLDGLTCAETLG
+312 SLNGLTCAATLG
-324 QAFRVLLLDLI
+324 QDLRALLWDLM
-335 NSVEVVLFKV
+335 NSVESVLFNV

-358 DAYMQFGSDVKP
+358 DAYMQVGNEVKP

-384 TQTEGMLRS
+384 TQTEGMLRLHAFKTVPRIGIPS
-393 HSMTRAGVSENDD
+393 VTEVDD
-406 AAAERKARMPY
+406 DVAARRARMPY

-424 SPTQFFPCFQK
+424 LPTQFFPCFQK
-435 TLEVLFALL
+435 TLEVLFTLL

-454 ERQIEVTE
+454 EAQVEAME
-462 NQGNDTGENRA
+462 AKGDDESGNRT

-485 LRSRRAIADM
+485 ARSRRAIADM
-495 AGARTAA
+495 AGARIAA

-513 QFKAVLDW
+513 QFKQVLDW
-521 AKTFIETTEAFCG
+521 AKAFIETTEAFCG

-564 EMLESEMWTRLPKAA
+564 EMLESEMWTRLPQAA

-584 CDIRAAAARG
+584 SDIRAAARG

-606 FGSTA
+606 FDGAAADGS
-611 TDGNAFELLIAK
+611 AFEALIAK
-623 GNPFAQSLGTSASV
+623 GNPFTQSLGTSASTDFLTADV
-637 GSLLADAERE
+637 DEEGSELNGA
-647 RPESDGTGEE
+647 GET
-657 ANTTGEED
+657 ATATREED

-679 EDDDDLDE
+679 DDDDDE
-687 TLGPELQKARR
+687 TLSPEMRRARR
-698 EARAAVAAADA
+698 EARTAVAVADA
-709 ATSRQGDSKGL
+709 ACRQGDSKGL

-726 LTASSLYLIQGVAEY
+726 LTASSLYMLQGVSEY

-769 IFAAFGQRE
+769 IFAAFGQHE
-778 ALDPRS
+778 ALHSRS
-784 ELITPRLRNTLVRLL
+784 HLITLRLRNTLVRLL
-799 DGTSLSTIM
+799 NGTSLSTIV
-808 NHSGGMGSGASKMVN
+808 NQSSGMGSSAPTMVN
-823 SSGNLYGLR
+823 SSGNMYGLR
-832 ERVVALESLACLAE
+832 ERVVALESLSCLAE
-846 EFKRLKAGLKQ
+846 EFKRLKVGLKQ
-857 TLPSSEDSKLE
+857 TLPSSEDAKLE

-874 IVSVEDVR
+874 IVSVEDLR

-901 VVGDSEKLSDALK
+901 VIGDSEKLADALK

-920 STVSTEHNKWVNDL
+920 SNPSTEHNKWVNDL

-955 IMLWNYAIAQTAS
+955 VMLWNYAIAQTAS
-968 VIVAGFARVKKCS
+968 MIVAGFARVKKCS

-986 LMALDL
+986 LMALDV

-1006 SKLDFSYALEYV
+1006 SKLEFGFALEYV
-1018 KAFYIAADQLEYW
+1018 KAFYIAADKLEYW

-1060 KSEFLAKIGSSEL
+1060 KSEFLAKIGSNE

>member
-1 MLKRHGVR
+1 
-9 MFKALKE
+9 MFKALRE
-16 KTKQRLTEATER
+16 KTKQRLSEATER

-83 GAFSGAALDAKTLR
+83 GAFSGAALDAEALR
-97 ETFAKVGSE
+97 ETFAKIGSE

-115 DYSDASRRET
+115 EDSDASRRET
-125 TEVGPHGNVA
+125 TDAGPRDDVA
-135 EDIQRVGAGAASA
+135 KVSRRAGAGATAA
-148 EEIVRTLHREFFLPE
+148 EEIVKTLHEDFFLPE

-178 SDHDITVDLLHKQEE
+178 ADQDITTDVLHKQEE

-202 STKLAK
+202 STKIAK

-221 QNITE
+221 RNITE

-238 KNGRRNISFARE
+238 NNGRRNISFARE

-269 AALDTLVRV
+269 AALDMLVRV

-284 EARVRSSLEASCF
+284 EARIRSSLEASCF

-324 QAFRVLLLDLI
+324 QDLRALLWDLM
-335 NSVEVVLFKV
+335 NSVEAVLFKV

-358 DAYMQFGSDVKP
+358 DAYMQFGSEVKP
-370 LGDKV
+370 LGDNV

-384 TQTEGMLRS
+384 RQTEGMLRL
-393 HSMTRAGVSENDD
+393 HSMTRAGVTENDD
-406 AAAERKARMPY
+406 AAAARKARMPY

-454 ERQIEVTE
+454 EEQIEAMENKGDDAGE
-462 NQGNDTGENRA
+462 NQA
-473 RVEAYKAVIGAL
+473 RVEVYKAVIGAL
-485 LRSRRAIADM
+485 VRSRRAIADM
-495 AGARTAA
+495 AGARIAA

-521 AKTFIETTEAFCG
+521 AKTFIETAEAFCG

-584 CDIRAAAARG
+584 GDIRAAAARG
-594 GRGVSSGFGVAA
+594 GRDVSSGFGVAA
-606 FGSTA
+606 FGGA
-611 TDGNAFELLIAK
+611 AADGSAFEVLIAK
-623 GNPFAQSLGTSASV
+623 GNPFAQSLGTSASM
-637 GSLLADAERE
+637 GSLTADAEEE
-647 RPESDGTGEE
+647 RPESDGTVE
-657 ANTTGEED
+657 AAITTVEED

-679 EDDDDLDE
+679 EDDDDE
-687 TLGPELQKARR
+687 TLSPEMRKARR

-769 IFAAFGQRE
+769 IFAAFGQHE

-784 ELITPRLRNTLVRLL
+784 DLITPRLRNTLVRLL
-799 DGTSLSTIM
+799 NGTSLSTIM
-808 NHSGGMGSGASKMVN
+808 NQSSGMGSGASKMVN

-890 RLLLDLSWIPE
+890 RLLLDLSWVPE
-901 VVGDSEKLSDALK
+901 VIGDSEKLSDALK

-1006 SKLDFSYALEYV
+1006 SKLEFGYALEYV

>member
-1 MLKRHGVR
+1 
-9 MFKALKE
+9 MFKALRE
-16 KTKQRLTEATER
+16 KTKQRLSEATER

-83 GAFSGAALDAKTLR
+83 GAFSGAALDAEALR
-97 ETFAKVGSE
+97 ETFAKIGSE

-115 DYSDASRRET
+115 EDSDASRRET
-125 TEVGPHGNVA
+125 TDAGPRDDVA
-135 EDIQRVGAGAASA
+135 KVSRRAGAGATAA
-148 EEIVRTLHREFFLPE
+148 EEIVKTLHEDFFLPE

-178 SDHDITVDLLHKQEE
+178 ADQDITTDVLHKQEE

-202 STKLAK
+202 STKIAK

-221 QNITE
+221 RNITE

-238 KNGRRNISFARE
+238 NNGRRNISFARE

-269 AALDTLVRV
+269 AALDMLVRV

-284 EARVRSSLEASCF
+284 EARIRSSLEASCF

-324 QAFRVLLLDLI
+324 QDLRALLWDLM
-335 NSVEVVLFKV
+335 NSVEAVLFKV

-358 DAYMQFGSDVKP
+358 DAYMQFGSEVKP

-384 TQTEGMLRS
+384 RQTEGMLRL
-393 HSMTRAGVSENDD
+393 HSMTRAGVTENDD
-406 AAAERKARMPY
+406 AAAARKARMPY

-454 ERQIEVTE
+454 EEQIEAMENKGDDAGE
-462 NQGNDTGENRA
+462 NQA
-473 RVEAYKAVIGAL
+473 RVEVYKAVIGAL
-485 LRSRRAIADM
+485 VRSRRAIADM
-495 AGARTAA
+495 AGARIAA

-521 AKTFIETTEAFCG
+521 AKTFIETAEAFCG
-534 TQASTLRG
+534 TQALTLRG

-584 CDIRAAAARG
+584 GDIRAAAARG
-594 GRGVSSGFGVAA
+594 GRDVSSGFGVAA
-606 FGSTA
+606 FGGA
-611 TDGNAFELLIAK
+611 AADGSAFEVLIAK
-623 GNPFAQSLGTSASV
+623 GNPFAQSLGTSASM
-637 GSLLADAERE
+637 GSLTADAEEE
-647 RPESDGTGEE
+647 RPESDGTVE
-657 ANTTGEED
+657 AAITTVEED

-679 EDDDDLDE
+679 EDDDDE
-687 TLGPELQKARR
+687 TLSPEMRKARR

-769 IFAAFGQRE
+769 IFAAFGQHE

-784 ELITPRLRNTLVRLL
+784 DLITPRLRNTLVRLL
-799 DGTSLSTIM
+799 NGTSLSTIM
-808 NHSGGMGSGASKMVN
+808 NQSSGMGSGASKMVN

-890 RLLLDLSWIPE
+890 RLLLDLSWVPE
-901 VVGDSEKLSDALK
+901 VIGDSEKLSDALK

-1006 SKLDFSYALEYV
+1006 SKLEFGYALEYV

>member
-1 MLKRHGVR
+1 M
-9 MFKALKE
+9 MFKALRD
-16 KTKQRLTEATER
+16 KTKQRLSEATER

-83 GAFSGAALDAKTLR
+83 GAFSGAALDAEALR
-97 ETFAKVGSE
+97 ETFAKIGSE

-115 DYSDASRRET
+115 EDSDASRRET
-125 TEVGPHGNVA
+125 TEAGPRDDVA
-135 EDIQRVGAGAASA
+135 KVSRRAGAGATAA
-148 EEIVRTLHREFFLPE
+148 EEIVKTLHEDFFLPE

-178 SDHDITVDLLHKQEE
+178 ADQDITVEVLHKQEE

-202 STKLAK
+202 STKIAK

-221 QNITE
+221 RNITE

-238 KNGRRNISFARE
+238 NNGRRNISFARE

-269 AALDTLVRV
+269 AALDMLVRV

-284 EARVRSSLEASCF
+284 EARIRSSLEASCF

-324 QAFRVLLLDLI
+324 QDLRALLWDLM
-335 NSVEVVLFKV
+335 NSVEAVLFKV

-358 DAYMQFGSDVKP
+358 DAYMQFGSEVKP

-384 TQTEGMLRS
+384 RQTEGMLRL
-393 HSMTRAGVSENDD
+393 HSMTRAGVTENDD
-406 AAAERKARMPY
+406 AAAARKARMPY

-454 ERQIEVTE
+454 EEQIEAMENKGDDAGE
-462 NQGNDTGENRA
+462 NQA
-473 RVEAYKAVIGAL
+473 RVEVYEAVIGAL
-485 LRSRRAIADM
+485 VRSRRAIADM
-495 AGARTAA
+495 AGARIAA

-521 AKTFIETTEAFCG
+521 AKTFIETAEAFCG

-584 CDIRAAAARG
+584 GDIRAAAARG
-594 GRGVSSGFGVAA
+594 GRDVSSGFGVAA
-606 FGSTA
+606 FGGA
-611 TDGNAFELLIAK
+611 AADGSAFEVLIAK
-623 GNPFAQSLGTSASV
+623 GNPFAQSLGTSASM
-637 GSLLADAERE
+637 GSLTADAEEE
-647 RPESDGTGEE
+647 RPESDGTVE
-657 ANTTGEED
+657 AAITTGEED

-679 EDDDDLDE
+679 EDDDDE
-687 TLGPELQKARR
+687 TLSPEMRKARR

-769 IFAAFGQRE
+769 IFAAFGQHE

-784 ELITPRLRNTLVRLL
+784 DLITPRLRNTLVRLL
-799 DGTSLSTIM
+799 NGTSLSTIM
-808 NHSGGMGSGASKMVN
+808 NQSGGMGSGASKMVN

-890 RLLLDLSWIPE
+890 RLLLDLSWVPE
-901 VVGDSEKLSDALK
+901 VIGDSEKLSDALK

-920 STVSTEHNKWVNDL
+920 STVSTEHNKWVNEL

-1006 SKLDFSYALEYV
+1006 SKLEFGYALEYV

>member
-1 MLKRHGVR
+1 M
-9 MFKALKE
+9 MFKALRD
-16 KTKQRLTEATER
+16 KTKQRLSEATER

-83 GAFSGAALDAKTLR
+83 GAFSGAALDAEALR
-97 ETFAKVGSE
+97 ETFAKIGSE

-115 DYSDASRRET
+115 EDSDASRRET
-125 TEVGPHGNVA
+125 TEAGPRDDVA
-135 EDIQRVGAGAASA
+135 KVSRRAGAGATAA
-148 EEIVRTLHREFFLPE
+148 EEIVKTLHEDFFLPE

-178 SDHDITVDLLHKQEE
+178 ADQDITVDVLHKQEE

-202 STKLAK
+202 STKIAK

-221 QNITE
+221 RNITE

-238 KNGRRNISFARE
+238 NNGRRNISFARE

-269 AALDTLVRV
+269 AALDMLVRV

-284 EARVRSSLEASCF
+284 EARIRSSLEASCF

-324 QAFRVLLLDLI
+324 QDLRALLWDLM
-335 NSVEVVLFKV
+335 NSVEAVLFKV

-584 CDIRAAAARG
+584 GDIRAAAARG
-594 GRGVSSGFGVAA
+594 SRDVSSGFGVAA
-606 FGSTA
+606 FGGA
-611 TDGNAFELLIAK
+611 AADGSAFEVLIAK
-623 GNPFAQSLGTSASV
+623 GNPFAQSLGTSASM
-637 GSLLADAERE
+637 GSLTADAEEE
-647 RPESDGTGEE
+647 RPESDGTVE
-657 ANTTGEED
+657 AAITTGEED

-679 EDDDDLDE
+679 EDDDDE
-687 TLGPELQKARR
+687 TLSPEMRKARR

-769 IFAAFGQRE
+769 IFAAFGQHE

-784 ELITPRLRNTLVRLL
+784 DLITPRLRNTLVRLL
-799 DGTSLSTIM
+799 NGTSLSTIM
-808 NHSGGMGSGASKMVN
+808 NQSGGMGSGASKMVN

-890 RLLLDLSWIPE
+890 RLLLDLSWVPE
-901 VVGDSEKLSDALK
+901 VIGDSEKLSDALK

-920 STVSTEHNKWVNDL
+920 STVSTEHNKWVNEL

-1006 SKLDFSYALEYV
+1006 SKLEFGYALEYV

>member
-1 MLKRHGVR
+1 
-9 MFKALKE
+9 MFKALRE
-16 KTKQRLTEATER
+16 KTKQRLSEATER

-83 GAFSGAALDAKTLR
+83 GAFSGAALDAEALR
-97 ETFAKVGSE
+97 ETFAKIGSE

-115 DYSDASRRET
+115 EDSDASRRET
-125 TEVGPHGNVA
+125 TDAGPRDDVA
-135 EDIQRVGAGAASA
+135 KVSRRAGAGATAA
-148 EEIVRTLHREFFLPE
+148 EEIVKTLHEDFFLPE

-178 SDHDITVDLLHKQEE
+178 ADQDITTDVLHKQEE

-202 STKLAK
+202 STKIAK

-221 QNITE
+221 RNITE

-238 KNGRRNISFARE
+238 NNGRRNISFARE

-269 AALDTLVRV
+269 AALDMLVRV

-284 EARVRSSLEASCF
+284 EARIRSSLEASCF

-324 QAFRVLLLDLI
+324 QDLRALLWDLM
-335 NSVEVVLFKV
+335 NSVEAVLFKV

-358 DAYMQFGSDVKP
+358 DAYMQFGSEVKP

-384 TQTEGMLRS
+384 RQTEGMLRL
-393 HSMTRAGVSENDD
+393 HSMTRAGVTENDD
-406 AAAERKARMPY
+406 AAAARKARMPY

-454 ERQIEVTE
+454 EEQIEAMENKGDDAGE
-462 NQGNDTGENRA
+462 NQA
-473 RVEAYKAVIGAL
+473 RVEVYKAVIGAL
-485 LRSRRAIADM
+485 VRSRRAIADM
-495 AGARTAA
+495 AGARIAA

-521 AKTFIETTEAFCG
+521 AKTFIETAEAFCG

-584 CDIRAAAARG
+584 GDIRAAAARG
-594 GRGVSSGFGVAA
+594 GRDVSSGFGVAA
-606 FGSTA
+606 FGGA
-611 TDGNAFELLIAK
+611 AADGSAFEVLIAK
-623 GNPFAQSLGTSASV
+623 GNPFAQSLGTSASM
-637 GSLLADAERE
+637 GSLTADAEEE
-647 RPESDGTGEE
+647 RPESDGTVE
-657 ANTTGEED
+657 AAITTVEED

-679 EDDDDLDE
+679 EDDDDE
-687 TLGPELQKARR
+687 TLSPEMRQARR

-769 IFAAFGQRE
+769 IFAAFGQHE

-784 ELITPRLRNTLVRLL
+784 DLITPRLRNTLVRLL
-799 DGTSLSTIM
+799 NGTSLSTIM
-808 NHSGGMGSGASKMVN
+808 NQSSGMGSGASKMVN

-890 RLLLDLSWIPE
+890 RLLLDLSWVPE
-901 VVGDSEKLSDALK
+901 VIGDSEKLSDALK

-1006 SKLDFSYALEYV
+1006 SKLEFGYALEYV

>member
-1 MLKRHGVR
+1 
-9 MFKALKE
+9 MFKALRE
-16 KTKQRLTEATER
+16 KTKQRLSEATER

-83 GAFSGAALDAKTLR
+83 GAFSGAALDAEALR
-97 ETFAKVGSE
+97 ETFAKIGSE

-115 DYSDASRRET
+115 EDSDASRRET
-125 TEVGPHGNVA
+125 TDAGPRDDVA
-135 EDIQRVGAGAASA
+135 KVSRRAGAGATAA
-148 EEIVRTLHREFFLPE
+148 EEIVKTLHEDFFLPE

-178 SDHDITVDLLHKQEE
+178 ADQDITTDVLHKQEE

-202 STKLAK
+202 STKIAK

-221 QNITE
+221 RNITE

-238 KNGRRNISFARE
+238 KNGRRNLSFARE

-269 AALDTLVRV
+269 AALDMLVRV

-284 EARVRSSLEASCF
+284 EARIRSSLEASCF

-324 QAFRVLLLDLI
+324 QDLRALLWDLM
-335 NSVEVVLFKV
+335 NSVEAVLFKV

-358 DAYMQFGSDVKP
+358 DAYMQFGSEVKP

-384 TQTEGMLRS
+384 RQTEGMLRL
-393 HSMTRAGVSENDD
+393 HSMTRAGVTENDD
-406 AAAERKARMPY
+406 AATARKARMPY

-454 ERQIEVTE
+454 EEQIEAMENKGDDAGE
-462 NQGNDTGENRA
+462 NQA
-473 RVEAYKAVIGAL
+473 RVEVYKAVIGAL
-485 LRSRRAIADM
+485 VRSRRAIADM
-495 AGARTAA
+495 AGARIAA

-521 AKTFIETTEAFCG
+521 AKTFIETAEAFCG

-584 CDIRAAAARG
+584 GDIRAAAARG
-594 GRGVSSGFGVAA
+594 GRDVSSGFGVAA
-606 FGSTA
+606 FGGA
-611 TDGNAFELLIAK
+611 AADGSAFEVLIAK
-623 GNPFAQSLGTSASV
+623 GNPFAQSLGTSASM
-637 GSLLADAERE
+637 GSLTADAEEE
-647 RPESDGTGEE
+647 RPESDGTVE
-657 ANTTGEED
+657 AAITTGEED

-679 EDDDDLDE
+679 EDDDDE
-687 TLGPELQKARR
+687 TLSPEMRQARR

-769 IFAAFGQRE
+769 IFAAFGQHE

-784 ELITPRLRNTLVRLL
+784 DLITPRLRNTLVRLL
-799 DGTSLSTIM
+799 NGTSLSTIM
-808 NHSGGMGSGASKMVN
+808 NQSGGMGSGASKMVN

-890 RLLLDLSWIPE
+890 RLLLDLSWVPE
-901 VVGDSEKLSDALK
+901 VIGDSEKLSDALK

-1006 SKLDFSYALEYV
+1006 SKLEFGYALEYV

>member
-1 MLKRHGVR
+1 

-16 KTKQRLTEATER
+16 KTKQRLSEATER

-83 GAFSGAALDAKTLR
+83 GAFSGAALDAEALR
-97 ETFAKVGSE
+97 ETFAKIGSE
-106 PYELVDDDL
+106 PYQLVDDDL
-115 DYSDASRRET
+115 DFSDASRRET
-125 TEVGPHGNVA
+125 TDAGPREDDAEVNR
-135 EDIQRVGAGAASA
+135 RVGAGAASA
-148 EEIVRTLHREFFLPE
+148 EEIVKTLHEDFFLPE
-163 GDFDPLRYVLEGLSK
+163 GDFDPLKYVLEGLSK
-178 SDHDITVDLLHKQEE
+178 SDQDITVDVLHKQEE

-221 QNITE
+221 RNITE
-226 LTDGLEQSFVIV
+226 LTDGLEQSFVTV

-269 AALDTLVRV
+269 AALDMLVRV
-278 RECQSL
+278 RECQSF
-284 EARVRSSLEASCF
+284 EARIRSSLEASCF

-324 QAFRVLLLDLI
+324 RDLRALLWDLM
-335 NSVEVVLFKV
+335 NSVEAVLFKV

-358 DAYMQFGSDVKP
+358 DAYMQFGSEVKP

-384 TQTEGMLRS
+384 TQTEGMLRL
-393 HSMTRAGVSENDD
+393 HSMTRAGVTENDD
-406 AAAERKARMPY
+406 AAAARKARMPY

-454 ERQIEVTE
+454 EEQIEAMENKGDDAGE
-462 NQGNDTGENRA
+462 NQA
-473 RVEAYKAVIGAL
+473 RVEVYKAVIGAL
-485 LRSRRAIADM
+485 VRSRRAIADM
-495 AGARTAA
+495 AGARIAA

-521 AKTFIETTEAFCG
+521 AKTFIETAEAFCG

-549 RYFQQLHLQRLEAMR
+549 RYFQQLHLQRLEALR

-584 CDIRAAAARG
+584 GDIRAAATR

-606 FGSTA
+606 FGGA
-611 TDGNAFELLIAK
+611 AADGSAFEVLIAK
-623 GNPFAQSLGTSASV
+623 GNPFAQSLGTSASM
-637 GSLLADAERE
+637 GSLTADAEE
-647 RPESDGTGEE
+647 ELPESDSTGEA
-657 ANTTGEED
+657 ANTTREED

-679 EDDDDLDE
+679 DDDDDDE
-687 TLGPELQKARR
+687 TLSPEMRKARR

-769 IFAAFGQRE
+769 IFAAFGQHE

-784 ELITPRLRNTLVRLL
+784 DLITPRLRNTLVRLL
-799 DGTSLSTIM
+799 NGTSLSTIM
-808 NHSGGMGSGASKMVN
+808 NQSGGMGSGASKMVN

-890 RLLLDLSWIPE
+890 RLLLDLSWVPE
-901 VVGDSEKLSDALK
+901 VIGDSEKLSDALK

-1006 SKLDFSYALEYV
+1006 SKLEFGYALEYV

>member
-1 MLKRHGVR
+1 
-9 MFKALKE
+9 MFKALRE
-16 KTKQRLTEATER
+16 KTKQRLSEATER

-83 GAFSGAALDAKTLR
+83 GAFSGAALDAEALR
-97 ETFAKVGSE
+97 ETFAKIGSE

-115 DYSDASRRET
+115 EDSDASRRET
-125 TEVGPHGNVA
+125 TDAGPRDDVA
-135 EDIQRVGAGAASA
+135 KVSRRAGAGATAA
-148 EEIVRTLHREFFLPE
+148 EEIVKTLHEDFFLPE

-178 SDHDITVDLLHKQEE
+178 ADQDITTDVLHKQEE

-202 STKLAK
+202 STKIAK

-221 QNITE
+221 RNITE

-238 KNGRRNISFARE
+238 NNGRRNISFARE

-269 AALDTLVRV
+269 AALDMLVRV

-284 EARVRSSLEASCF
+284 EARIRSSLEASCF

-324 QAFRVLLLDLI
+324 QDLRALLWDLM
-335 NSVEVVLFKV
+335 NSVEAVLFKV

-358 DAYMQFGSDVKP
+358 DAYMQFGSEVKP

-384 TQTEGMLRS
+384 RQTEGMLRL
-393 HSMTRAGVSENDD
+393 HSMTRAGVTENDD
-406 AAAERKARMPY
+406 AAAARKARMPY

-454 ERQIEVTE
+454 EEQIEAMENKGDDAGE
-462 NQGNDTGENRA
+462 NQA
-473 RVEAYKAVIGAL
+473 RVEVYKAVIGAL
-485 LRSRRAIADM
+485 VRSRRAIADM
-495 AGARTAA
+495 AGARIAA

-521 AKTFIETTEAFCG
+521 AKTFIETAEAFCG

-584 CDIRAAAARG
+584 GDIRAAAARG
-594 GRGVSSGFGVAA
+594 GRDVSSGFGVAA
-606 FGSTA
+606 FGGA
-611 TDGNAFELLIAK
+611 AADGSAFEVLIAK
-623 GNPFAQSLGTSASV
+623 GNPFAQSLGTSASM
-637 GSLLADAERE
+637 GSLTADAEEE
-647 RPESDGTGEE
+647 RPESDGTVE
-657 ANTTGEED
+657 AAITTGEED

-679 EDDDDLDE
+679 EDDDDE
-687 TLGPELQKARR
+687 TLSPEMRQARR

-769 IFAAFGQRE
+769 IFAAFGQHE

-784 ELITPRLRNTLVRLL
+784 DLITPRLRNTLVRLL
-799 DGTSLSTIM
+799 NGTSLSTIM
-808 NHSGGMGSGASKMVN
+808 NQSSGMGSGASKMVN

-890 RLLLDLSWIPE
+890 RLLLDLSWVPE
-901 VVGDSEKLSDALK
+901 VIGDSEKLSDALK

-1006 SKLDFSYALEYV
+1006 SKLEFGYALEYV